1 METKLLATKNLK
13 ETTTTKRDFEK
24 QEIEKILEEALPK
37 LEYALDK
44 IDTLNQEKYEQ
55 ELQRISNR
63 LYTVIDILKFE
74 ILDK

>member
-1 METKLLATKNLK
+1 MREYQNINKLK

-24 QEIEKILEEALPK
+24 QEIEKLLEEALPK
-37 LEYALDK
+37 LEYALEK
-44 IDTLNQEKYEQ
+44 VDTLNEEEHEQ

-63 LYTVIDILKFE
+63 LYTIIDTLKNE